1 LTGGTKVTDGS
12 PMYSV
17 DAMLVAYMYTCTG
30 ALVVNTRRVSDAWN
44 TQANDVAD
52 TEVGSPESDGV
63 KVKVAAVV
71 DVILK

>member
-1 LTGGTKVTDGS
+1 MIGGTKVTDGS
-12 PMYSV
+12 PIDS
-17 DAMLVAYMYTCTG
+17 DDDMLVAYMYTCTG
-30 ALVVNTRRVSDAWN
+30 ALVVNTRLVPDAWN

-52 TEVGSPESDGV
+52 TEVGSPASDGV